1 MSFNEFET
9 DSQKLFLDAVNIL
22 LQSIGEAP
30 LENEEDINEVLEARI
45 AASVIVEIKKE
56 ILSDNWDF
64 NRDKSY
70 TLSPDT
76 NGVIAIPA
84 NILDLSSADADLI
97 VRGWK
102 LYSKSNQSVE
112 FDEPQTVDI
121 VWDMPFNDLTHPI
134 RNYITIASARVF
146 AARQVGDQ
154 ITLAYTREDETK
166 ARMIARRSDSRT
178 TKDNIDRSSYGNE
191 YLITGGL

>member
-9 DSQKLFLDAVNIL
+9 DTQKLFLDAVNVL

-30 LENEEDINEVLEARI
+30 LEDEADINEVFEARI
-45 AASVIVEIKKE
+45 AASVIVEVKKE

-70 TLSPDT
+70 ELSPDT

-102 LYSKSNQSVE
+102 LYSKSNQTVE

-121 VWDMPFNDLTHPI
+121 VWDMAFNNLTHPI

-154 ITLAYTREDETK
+154 VTLAYTREDETK

-178 TKDNIDRSSYGNE
+178 TKDNIDRSSYGSE
-191 YLITGGL
+191 YLIAGGL